1 MAAFWIDAEC
11 VQSAM
16 TSHWLFFSI
25 AVIDSVRCSE
35 AAIAPKVLLLERQ
48 LCIAD
53 STAIRA

>member
-35 AAIAPKVLLLERQ
+35 AAIAPKVPESL
-48 LCIAD
+48 
-53 STAIRA
+53 T